1 MSIISQ
7 ESCKLSSYTHLEG
20 LSKKKCSKCGKN
32 RMYFCYDCRVTL
44 PGVFSPQVKNSKSSA
59 IHCKIVA
66 PEQTRVFDV
75 PDVFD
80 YGNEE
85 VTNGEGSSVRFTYNL
100 CFEFPC
106 GMEFSDKVL
115 VFPSPSA
122 VSIEEFVRKKGP
134 IKRLVVLD
142 CTWFQVNMMQKI
154 PQIQGLPCVSLTKY
168 RTAFWRPQHNV
179 DESGLATIE
188 AIYYALKEYQEYGL
202 KRPYQVEL
210 FWVNLTICS
219 TGFSFRDNLWTRSKK
234 NIAKGNELM
243 KRKKLKGAS
252 YAVAQELR

>member
-1 MSIISQ
+1 MQ
-7 ESCKLSSYTHLEG
+7 
-20 LSKKKCSKCGKN
+20 KN
-32 RMYFCYDCRVTL
+32 PFQL
-44 PGVFSPQVKNSKSSA
+44 PCDVDIVKHPSEKNSKSSA

-80 YGNEE
+80 YSSE
-85 VTNGEGSSVRFTYNL
+85 VSADGEGSS
-100 CFEFPC
+100 
-106 GMEFSDKVL
+106 VL

-122 VSIEEFVRKKGP
+122 VSIEEFVRTRGP

-142 CTWFQVNMMQKI
+142 CTWFQVHMMQRI

-188 AIYYALKEYQEYGL
+188 AIYYALKEYQEFGL
-202 KRPYQVEL
+202 RRPYQGEFDDL
-210 FWVNLTICS
+210 LYWFFLTRNHVDMKQEEYRKRMLDCAQPAGIPE
-219 TGFSFRDNLWTRSKK
+219 
-234 NIAKGNELM
+234 AKINKSSG
-243 KRKKLKGAS
+243 
-252 YAVAQELR
+252 